1 MAVNDR
7 RYGLSIIYCYRLQN
21 NSPQNQQHLV
31 SPVKGKCHALR
42 DKRVVKADYLYLFS
56 IIVEYIYKFNP

>member
-21 NSPQNQQHLV
+21 NSSKTNNTLLSLLKENV
-31 SPVKGKCHALR
+31 TLWVTKGLLKQ
-42 DKRVVKADYLYLFS
+42 
-56 IIVEYIYKFNP
+56 IGYINFLL